1 MQESLWGWLKL
12 LEVIT
17 ADLYARLPL
26 RLARPASQLEAGG
39 GASGQGF
46 QLIYADNKNTVPE
59 HRFLL
64 CPTGNFNLKA
74 AIILLPI
81 G

>member
-39 GASGQGF
+39 GTNGQGF
-46 QLIYADNKNTVPE
+46 RPLDLARGKLIYADIKHATPCCV
-59 HRFLL
+59 
-64 CPTGNFNLKA
+64 FNV
-74 AIILLPI
+74 
-81 G
+81 